1 MFEYLSYLEGISFLS
16 EIYRT
21 LKPNAIHGIVVP
33 DLRAFALVYLQDNS
47 FLLQKNKEKALTAK
61 KENYH
66 TNAIIFM
73 EMLHNHGHKMG

>member
-47 FLLQKNKEKALTAK
+47 FLLQKYKESTDSNGTPRAVASACMAINITTANK
-61 KENYH
+61 
-66 TNAIIFM
+66 
-73 EMLHNHGHKMG
+73 